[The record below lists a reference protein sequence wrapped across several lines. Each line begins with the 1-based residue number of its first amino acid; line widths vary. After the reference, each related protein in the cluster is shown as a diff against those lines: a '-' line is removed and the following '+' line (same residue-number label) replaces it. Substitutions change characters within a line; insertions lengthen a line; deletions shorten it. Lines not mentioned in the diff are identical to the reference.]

1 MKISPSRVVFIYSLF
16 ALLWILVGDR
26 FLHLTAQDLATLTR
40 QHSIK
45 ESIFAVLSIL
55 LVYLLA
61 KAQEYTETQRR
72 KALEASEKRFR
83 ALVENSRELIYI
95 LDAEGYMRYA
105 SPNVAHV
112 LGYDPLGYTRERIPI
127 LSFVHPEDRLYAEAA
142 LEDLV
147 RHPGTTQEY
156 SLRILDHQGGVRYVR
171 VWGRNLLNDPAVQGI
186 VLNIRDETEEV
197 RLKKDLEAQYHLF
210 RDLLETLPGVPWQ
223 ILVTP
228 GEDPLRAPIL
238 YLGPQA
244 ARSGYG
250 LEALLRDPGLYLKH
264 VHPEDLDLLAEA
276 FHRAIAQPGT
286 VQEVTFRFFL
296 DPNDPSQWRWLKH
309 SLYYDE
315 EARHLTG
322 YTQDVTEEKARERA
336 LRESEALFRT
346 LAETAPALILMWQEE
361 RLTFANEEAVRLTG
375 YTREELASRPIWEF
389 VHPADRNLVRERGL
403 ARLRGENPPSRY
415 TFRILTK
422 EGEVRWLD
430 YSAARV
436 EIGGKPAIMG
446 VGLDITEAKE
456 RELALE
462 AFAQVSVA
470 LRQSEDLKE
479 MMEAALEA
487 TLKSL
492 EAPVGS
498 ILLYDADT
506 CRLEEAASR
515 GWLKEIPTPDTLAEE
530 GLVARAFRGE
540 VVVSQ
545 DLKHDPRVHPGVQP
559 LVPEGWSGVVAP
571 LLAGKESV
579 GALTVAWPH

>member
-389 VHPADRNLVRERGL
+389 VHPQTATWCGSGASPASAGKTPQAATPSASSPKKGRCAGWTTPLPGWKL
-403 ARLRGENPPSRY
+403 AASPPSWGWAWTSR
-415 TFRILTK
+415 RP
-422 EGEVRWLD
+422 RN
-430 YSAARV
+430 
-436 EIGGKPAIMG
+436 
-446 VGLDITEAKE
+446 
-456 RELALE
+456 
-462 AFAQVSVA
+462 
-470 LRQSEDLKE
+470 
-479 MMEAALEA
+479 
-487 TLKSL
+487 
-492 EAPVGS
+492 GS
-498 ILLYDADT
+498 WP
-506 CRLEEAASR
+506 SR
-515 GWLKEIPTPDTLAEE
+515 P
-530 GLVARAFRGE
+530 
-540 VVVSQ
+540 S
-545 DLKHDPRVHPGVQP
+545 PR
-559 LVPEGWSGVVAP
+559 
-571 LLAGKESV
+571 
-579 GALTVAWPH
+579 